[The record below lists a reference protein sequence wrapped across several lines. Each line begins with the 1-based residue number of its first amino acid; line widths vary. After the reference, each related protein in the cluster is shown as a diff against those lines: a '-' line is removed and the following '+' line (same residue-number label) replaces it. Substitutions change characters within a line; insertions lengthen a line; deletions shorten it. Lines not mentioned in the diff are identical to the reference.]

1 MKNVNYSVM
10 INLEL
15 NGNTDDEVIKEE
27 LDNQI
32 KAVVEGLICSNKNIT
47 EDNYTLEIE
56 SEVNII
62 NE

>member
-1 MKNVNYSVM
+1 MKNVNYNVM

-15 NGNTDDEVIKEE
+15 KGNTDDEVIKEE

-32 KAVVEGLICSNKNIT
+32 KSVVEGLICSNKNIT

-56 SEVNII
+56 SEVNI

>member
-1 MKNVNYSVM
+1 MKIVSYNVM

-15 NGNTDDEVIKEE
+15 KGNTDDEVIKEE

-32 KAVVEGLICSNKNIT
+32 KAVVEGLLCSNKNIT

-56 SEVNII
+56 SEVSI

>member
-1 MKNVNYSVM
+1 MKNVNYNVM

-15 NGNTDDEVIKEE
+15 NGNTDNEVIKEE

-56 SEVNII
+56 SEVSI

>member
-1 MKNVNYSVM
+1 MKNVNYNVM

-15 NGNTDDEVIKEE
+15 KGNTDDEVIKEE

-32 KAVVEGLICSNKNIT
+32 KSVIEGLICSNKNIT

-56 SEVNII
+56 SEVSI

>member
-1 MKNVNYSVM
+1 MKNVNYNVM

-15 NGNTDDEVIKEE
+15 KGNTDDEVIKEE

-32 KAVVEGLICSNKNIT
+32 KAVVEGLICSNKNLT

-56 SEVNII
+56 SEVSIS
-62 NE
+62 E

>member
-1 MKNVNYSVM
+1 MKNVSYNVM

-32 KAVVEGLICSNKNIT
+32 KAVVEGLICSNKNLT

-56 SEVNII
+56 SEMSI

>member
-1 MKNVNYSVM
+1 MKNVNYNVM

-15 NGNTDDEVIKEE
+15 KGNTDNEVIKEE

-32 KAVVEGLICSNKNIT
+32 KAVIEGLICSNKNLT

-56 SEVNII
+56 SEVSI

>member
-1 MKNVNYSVM
+1 MKNVNYNVM
-10 INLEL
+10 IQLEL

-32 KAVVEGLICSNKNIT
+32 KAVVEGLLCSNKNIT

-56 SEVNII
+56 SEVNI

>member
-1 MKNVNYSVM
+1 MKNVNYNVM

-15 NGNTDDEVIKEE
+15 KGNTDDEVIKEE

-32 KAVVEGLICSNKNIT
+32 KAVIEGLICSNKNLT

-56 SEVNII
+56 SEVNV

>member
-1 MKNVNYSVM
+1 MKNVNYNVM

-32 KAVVEGLICSNKNIT
+32 KADVEGLLCSNKNIT

-56 SEVNII
+56 SEVNV

>member
-1 MKNVNYSVM
+1 MKNVNYNVM

-15 NGNTDDEVIKEE
+15 NGNTDNEVIKEE

-56 SEVNII
+56 SEVNI

>member
-1 MKNVNYSVM
+1 MKNVSYNVM

-15 NGNTDDEVIKEE
+15 KGNTDDEVIKEE

-32 KAVVEGLICSNKNIT
+32 KAVVEGLLCSNKNIT

-56 SEVNII
+56 SEVSI

>member
-1 MKNVNYSVM
+1 MKNVNYNVM

-32 KAVVEGLICSNKNIT
+32 KAVVEGLLCSNKNIT

-56 SEVNII
+56 SEVSI

>member
-1 MKNVNYSVM
+1 MKNVSYNVM

-15 NGNTDDEVIKEE
+15 KGNTDDEVIKEE

-32 KAVVEGLICSNKNIT
+32 KAVVEGLLCSNKNLT

-56 SEVNII
+56 SEVSI

>member
-1 MKNVNYSVM
+1 MKNVNYNVM

-15 NGNTDDEVIKEE
+15 NGKTDDEVIKEE

-32 KAVVEGLICSNKNIT
+32 KAVVEGLICSNKNLT

-56 SEVNII
+56 SEVSI

>member
-1 MKNVNYSVM
+1 MKNVNYNIM

-32 KAVVEGLICSNKNIT
+32 KAVIEGLLCSNKNIT

-56 SEVNII
+56 SEVNV

>member
-1 MKNVNYSVM
+1 MKNVNYNVM

-15 NGNTDDEVIKEE
+15 KGNTDDEVIKEE

-32 KAVVEGLICSNKNIT
+32 KSVVEGLLCSNKNIT

-56 SEVNII
+56 SEVSI

>member
-1 MKNVNYSVM
+1 MKNVNYNVM

-32 KAVVEGLICSNKNIT
+32 KAVVEGLLCSNKNLT

-56 SEVNII
+56 SEVSI

>member
-1 MKNVNYSVM
+1 MKNVNYNVM
-10 INLEL
+10 INLDL

-32 KAVVEGLICSNKNIT
+32 KAVIEGLLCSNKNIT

-56 SEVNII
+56 SEVSI

>member
-1 MKNVNYSVM
+1 MKNVNYNVM

-15 NGNTDDEVIKEE
+15 KGNTDNEVIKEE

-32 KAVVEGLICSNKNIT
+32 KAVIEGLICSNKNLT

-56 SEVNII
+56 SEVNI

>member
-1 MKNVNYSVM
+1 MKNVNYNVL
-10 INLEL
+10 INFEL
-15 NGNTDDEVIKEE
+15 NGYTDDEVIKED

-32 KAVVEGLICSNKNIT
+32 KAVVEGLLCSNKNIT

-56 SEVNII
+56 SEVSI

>member
-1 MKNVNYSVM
+1 MKNVNYNVM

-15 NGNTDDEVIKEE
+15 KGNTDNEVIKEE

-32 KAVVEGLICSNKNIT
+32 KAVIEGLICSNKNIT

-56 SEVNII
+56 SEVNI

>member
-1 MKNVNYSVM
+1 MKNVNYNVM

-32 KAVVEGLICSNKNIT
+32 KAVVEGLLCSNKNIT

-56 SEVNII
+56 SNLLYH
-62 NE
+62 

>member
-1 MKNVNYSVM
+1 MKNVNYNVM

-32 KAVVEGLICSNKNIT
+32 RAVVEGLLCSNKNIT

-56 SEVNII
+56 SEVNI

>member
-1 MKNVNYSVM
+1 MKNVNYNVM
-10 INLEL
+10 INLDL

-32 KAVVEGLICSNKNIT
+32 KAVVEGLICSNKNLT

-56 SEVNII
+56 SEVSI

>member
-1 MKNVNYSVM
+1 MKNVNYNVM

-15 NGNTDDEVIKEE
+15 KGNTDNEVIKEE

-56 SEVNII
+56 SEVSI

>member
-1 MKNVNYSVM
+1 MKNVNYNVM

-15 NGNTDDEVIKEE
+15 KGNTDNEVIKEE

-32 KAVVEGLICSNKNIT
+32 KAVVEGLLCSNKNIT

-56 SEVNII
+56 SEVNI

>member
-1 MKNVNYSVM
+1 MKNVNYNVM

-15 NGNTDDEVIKEE
+15 KGNTDDEVIKEE

-56 SEVNII
+56 SEVNI

>member
-1 MKNVNYSVM
+1 MKNVSYNVM

-32 KAVVEGLICSNKNIT
+32 KAVIEGLLCSNKNIT

-56 SEVNII
+56 SEVNI

>member
-1 MKNVNYSVM
+1 MKNVNYNVM

-15 NGNTDDEVIKEE
+15 NGNTDNEVIKEE

-32 KAVVEGLICSNKNIT
+32 KAVVEGLICSNKNLT

-56 SEVNII
+56 SEVSIS
-62 NE
+62 E

>member
-1 MKNVNYSVM
+1 MKNVNYNVM

-15 NGNTDDEVIKEE
+15 KGNTDNEVIKEE

-32 KAVVEGLICSNKNIT
+32 KAVVEGLLCSNKNIT

-56 SEVNII
+56 SEVNVS
-62 NE
+62 E

>member
-1 MKNVNYSVM
+1 MKNVNYNVM
-10 INLEL
+10 INLDL

-32 KAVVEGLICSNKNIT
+32 KAVVEGLLCSNKNLT

-56 SEVNII
+56 SEVSI

>member
-1 MKNVNYSVM
+1 MKNVSYNVM

-15 NGNTDDEVIKEE
+15 KGNTDDEVIKEE

-32 KAVVEGLICSNKNIT
+32 KAVVEGLLCSNKNIT

-56 SEVNII
+56 SEVSID
-62 NE
+62 E

>member
-1 MKNVNYSVM
+1 MKNVNYNVM

-15 NGNTDDEVIKEE
+15 KGNTDDEVIKEE

-32 KAVVEGLICSNKNIT
+32 KAVVEGLLCSNKNIT

-56 SEVNII
+56 SEVNV

>member
-1 MKNVNYSVM
+1 MKNVNYNVM

-15 NGNTDDEVIKEE
+15 KGNTDDEVIKEE

-32 KAVVEGLICSNKNIT
+32 KSVVEGLLCSNKNIT

-56 SEVNII
+56 SEVNV

>member
-1 MKNVNYSVM
+1 MKNVNYNVM

-32 KAVVEGLICSNKNIT
+32 KAVVEGLLCSNKNIT

-56 SEVNII
+56 SEVNV

>member
-1 MKNVNYSVM
+1 MKNVSYNVM

-15 NGNTDDEVIKEE
+15 KGNTDDEVIKEE

-32 KAVVEGLICSNKNIT
+32 KSVVEGLLCSNKNIT

-56 SEVNII
+56 SEVNI

>member
-1 MKNVNYSVM
+1 MKNVSYNVM

-15 NGNTDDEVIKEE
+15 KGNTDDEVIKEE

-32 KAVVEGLICSNKNIT
+32 KAVIEGLLCSNKNIT

-56 SEVNII
+56 SEVSI

>member
-1 MKNVNYSVM
+1 MKNVNYNVM

-15 NGNTDDEVIKEE
+15 NGNTDNEVIKEE

-32 KAVVEGLICSNKNIT
+32 KAVIEGLLCSNKNIT

-56 SEVNII
+56 SEVNI

>member
-1 MKNVNYSVM
+1 MKNVNYNVM

-15 NGNTDDEVIKEE
+15 NGNADDEVIKEE

-32 KAVVEGLICSNKNIT
+32 KAVVEGLLCSNKNIT

-56 SEVNII
+56 SEVNI